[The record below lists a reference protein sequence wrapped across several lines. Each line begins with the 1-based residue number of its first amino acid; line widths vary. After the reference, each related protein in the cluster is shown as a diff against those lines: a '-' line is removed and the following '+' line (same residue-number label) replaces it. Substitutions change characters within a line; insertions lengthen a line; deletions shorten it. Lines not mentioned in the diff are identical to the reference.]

1 MFPSHDPVGFVRA
14 LPQLNG
20 IFQEVRQGMLTGQ
33 IDVDEARKKLGEALG
48 NQSESTR
55 QRLFLL
61 ARAGD
66 QSAVQLIQMANA
78 FDRSQRMIAMGGYE
92 LENATTE
99 QVKSFGQFQKSI
111 EAVRS
116 MFGNFVIQMFS
127 TEAFLERMNKALN
140 NVVQM
145 LIPGANVKNNFTDTL
160 SANAEK
166 IREAAEKFGVAL
178 GDQLIKISEG
188 VKSFIESFYTPQ
200 QKMQAAARDE
210 AQARKARI
218 DGEMATVQDA
228 LKNGKFRDDAQQKAL
243 QERLIKLGS

>member
-1 MFPSHDPVGFVRA
+1 
-14 LPQLNG
+14 
-20 IFQEVRQGMLTGQ
+20 
-33 IDVDEARKKLGEALG
+33 
-48 NQSESTR
+48 
-55 QRLFLL
+55 
-61 ARAGD
+61 
-66 QSAVQLIQMANA
+66 
-78 FDRSQRMIAMGGYE
+78 
-92 LENATTE
+92 
-99 QVKSFGQFQKSI
+99 
-111 EAVRS
+111 

-127 TEAFLERMNKALN
+127 PKKNLQRMNKALN

-166 IREAAEKFGVAL
+166 IREAPEKFGIAL

-218 DGEMATVQDA
+218 DGEIATVEDA
-228 LKNGKFRDDAQQKAL
+228 LKNSKSRDDVQQQAL
-243 QERLIKLGS
+243 EERPIKLKSKPDAEAKIIQDNSKTYSRIV